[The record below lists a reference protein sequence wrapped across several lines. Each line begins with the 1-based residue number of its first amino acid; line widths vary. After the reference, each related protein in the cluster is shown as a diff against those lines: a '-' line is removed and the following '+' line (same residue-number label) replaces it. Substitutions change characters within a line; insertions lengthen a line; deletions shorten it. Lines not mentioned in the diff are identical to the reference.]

1 MVFSTSHMHD
11 FGEERAYMAH
21 AGYGQL
27 LERRSLADR
36 RARPTTLVSAIRWQ
50 GRRKGFRRAGEGH
63 RAYVDCLAGRIVG
76 LAVLVCVGSLLD
88 ALLTLL
94 HLEDGG
100 GEANPLMYVALAHGP
115 TLFVTLKLS
124 ITCVATWFL
133 AAHQQFP
140 LAYRGLHGLALGYG
154 VILAYHLALVLR
166 LV

>member
-1 MVFSTSHMHD
+1 MSFSRKYMPD
-11 FGEERAYMAH
+11 FREATAYMEH
-21 AGYGQL
+21 ARHGQF

-50 GRRKGFRRAGEGH
+50 GRRKGFRRAGEGCY
-63 RAYVDCLAGRIVG
+63 AYVDCLARRIVG
-76 LAVLVCVGSLLD
+76 LVLLICVASLLD

-100 GEANPLMYVALAHGP
+100 CEANPLMYVALAHGP
-115 TLFVTLKLS
+115 TLFVVLKLS
-124 ITCVATWFL
+124 ITCVAAWFL

-154 VILAYHLALVLR
+154 VLLAYHLALVLR

>member
-1 MVFSTSHMHD
+1 M
-11 FGEERAYMAH
+11 EYARP
-21 AGYGQL
+21 GQF

-36 RARPTTLVSAIRWQ
+36 RARPTTLVSALRWQ

-76 LAVLVCVGSLLD
+76 LAVLVCVSSVLD

-100 GEANPLMYVALAHGP
+100 CEANPLMYMALAHGP
-115 TLFVTLKLS
+115 TLFIALKLS
-124 ITCVATWFL
+124 ITCVAAWFL

-140 LAYRGLHGLALGYG
+140 LAYRVLHGLALGYG
-154 VILAYHLALVLR
+154 VILHYHLALVLC

>member
-1 MVFSTSHMHD
+1 MK
-11 FGEERAYMAH
+11 H
-21 AGYGQL
+21 ARHGQF

-36 RARPTTLVSAIRWQ
+36 RARPTTFLITLRWH
-50 GRRKGFRRAGEGH
+50 GRRKGFRRAGEG
-63 RAYVDCLAGRIVG
+63 RYAYVDCLARRIVG
-76 LAVLVCVGSLLD
+76 LAVLICVGSLLD

-100 GEANPLMYVALAHGP
+100 CEANPLMHMALAHGT
-115 TLFVTLKLS
+115 TLFVVLKLS
-124 ITCVATWFL
+124 ITCVAAWFL

-154 VILAYHLALVLR
+154 VLLTYHLTLVLR